1 MAYKFQLGAAK
12 LSGSIEQTDGS
23 SIKAQ
28 TELQIGSVAVDETE
42 LGILEGATVTT
53 AELNYLDNSDL
64 EAADIQKLA
73 DITATAAEINDL
85 AGNNVGAADFT
96 KLAAVTSTAAELNLV
111 DTSVAGTIVN
121 SKAVIYGSS
130 GEVNGTSFQ
139 VSGNE
144 VISSGGAGT
153 FNNVEIDGYLSAS
166 SHVSASAI
174 SLVDASGLAG
184 EGLANESGALRM
196 DVSALGALTSN
207 IIAGASD
214 LFLVYDN
221 DQQEHK
227 KMTSQEYVQAIV
239 DADAGSPVSGLSES
253 GAKLQVN
260 VDDSSIEI
268 NSNSL
273 RVKASGVSNAML
285 ANDSI
290 SLGGVSIAL
299 GATDAT
305 PAFDLSDAASYP
317 GDSSLL
323 TVGALAAG
331 SIASGFGAINNGA
344 SAITTTGTGSFGK
357 LVVSGDFEVQGDLTY
372 IDTTNLRVSD
382 AKVVFADGAAALAAG
397 QGWYI
402 GSDAGDATEKASFA
416 VSLDVDGVGTDGF
429 QSSLPIK
436 ASRFYGELVGSM
448 VETVQTLTAA
458 ATIDAGNGTTVLLNH
473 GTAQSFV
480 LPSASSLQGSVLK
493 LKRIGAGNCTITTP
507 GSETIDGEA
516 SILIESSFGAVNIIS
531 NGTNYFVI

>member
-28 TELQIGSVAVDETE
+28 TELQIGNVAVDETE

-85 AGNNVGAADFT
+85 AGNDVDAADFT

-111 DTSVAGTIVN
+111 DTSAAGTIVN
-121 SKAVIYGSS
+121 SKAVIYASN
-130 GEVNGTSFQ
+130 GEVNGASFQ
-139 VSGNE
+139 ISGNE
-144 VISSGGAGT
+144 VISSAGAGS
-153 FNNVEIDGYLSAS
+153 FNNVEVDGYLSAS

-196 DVSALGALTSN
+196 DVSALGELTSN
-207 IIAGASD
+207 VIVGGSD
-214 LFLVYDN
+214 FFLVYD
-221 DQQEHK
+221 DSDSEHK

-239 DADAGSPVSGLSES
+239 DADAGSPASGLSES

-268 NSNSL
+268 SSNSL
-273 RVKASGVSNAML
+273 SIMASGVTNSML
-285 ANDSI
+285 VNDSI

-416 VSLDVDGVGTDGF
+416 VSLDVDGAGTDGF

-458 ATIDAGNGTTVLLNH
+458 ATIDADNGTTVLLNH
-473 GTAQSFV
+473 ATAQSFV
-480 LPSASSLQGSVLK
+480 LPSASSLQGLVLK
-493 LKRIGAGNCTITTP
+493 IKRIGDGNCTITTP

-531 NGTNYFVI
+531 NGSNYFVI